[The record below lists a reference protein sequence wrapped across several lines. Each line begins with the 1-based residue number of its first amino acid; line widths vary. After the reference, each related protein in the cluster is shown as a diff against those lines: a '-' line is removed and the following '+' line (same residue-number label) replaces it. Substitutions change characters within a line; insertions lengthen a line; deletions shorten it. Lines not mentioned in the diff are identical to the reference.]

1 MSIRPMDT
9 QNVYLRMGEVSREQD
24 REIKKEEREQG
35 FQNRIR
41 KSREENSGHVVGQIK
56 QAHAEQTVR
65 EHEDRALP
73 VRKKH
78 GEGQNESEEE
88 PKDLGGDTQNGR
100 GQGRQGKQQ
109 AEDMALPLA
118 ILGQGSQSS
127 KSGVAKT
134 HNVNN
139 GAQKGKI
146 RDLDPD
152 LGWHINI
159 ES

>member
-24 REIKKEEREQG
+24 KEIKKEEREQG
-35 FQNRIR
+35 FQNQVR
-41 KSREENSGHVVGQIK
+41 KSREANSGQTVGQVK
-56 QAHAEQTVR
+56 EAHADQTVR

-73 VRKKH
+73 VRKKR
-78 GEGQNESEEE
+78 GDEESADE
-88 PKDLGGDTQNGR
+88 
-100 GQGRQGKQQ
+100 QGRKGRESDRENRQKQ

-118 ILGQGSQSS
+118 VLGRGVLS
-127 KSGVAKT
+127 KNAV
-134 HNVNN
+134 H
-139 GAQKGKI
+139 KGKF